1 MWEQVQQALNQSSER
16 VIAGLANLLPGLVAL
31 IVALVLSSAG
41 AWVLAV
47 LLRRFLRGI
56 HFDERLEGWGLSG
69 LADWSPNKSPS
80 ILVTRTVSWLI
91 VLVGFL
97 IGIAAFDAAI
107 TSEIAM
113 RLFRYLPNVVAAV
126 ALFLVGNVFAR
137 FLARG
142 VLIGAVNHNLQYA
155 RLLSLGVK
163 WLVLVMAA
171 AMALEHLGI
180 GGRIVELAFAIM
192 FGGIVLALAL
202 AVGLGSKDLVS
213 RSLEREADRA
223 TAPEETPEPFR
234 HV

>member
-1 MWEQVQQALNQSSER
+1 MWEQAQQALNDSSDR
-16 VIAGLANLLPGLVAL
+16 VIQGLANLLPGIVALLVAL
-31 IVALVLSSAG
+31 ALSAAA
-41 AWVLAV
+41 AWVLAL

-56 HFDERLEGWGLSG
+56 RFDERLEEWGLSG
-69 LADWSPNKSPS
+69 LAEWSPNKSPS
-80 ILVTRTVSWLI
+80 LLVTRTASWLI
-91 VLVGFL
+91 VLIGFL
-97 IGIAAFDAAI
+97 IGIAAFDASI

-126 ALFLVGNVFAR
+126 ALFLLGNVFAR

-142 VLIGAVNHNLQYA
+142 VLISAVNHNVHYA

-163 WLVLVMAA
+163 WLVLILAA

-180 GGRIVELAFAIM
+180 GGRIVELAFGIL

-213 RSLEREADRA
+213 RSLERQADKPAAEEA
-223 TAPEETPEPFR
+223 PEPFR

>member
-1 MWEQVQQALNQSSER
+1 M
-16 VIAGLANLLPGLVAL
+16 
-31 IVALVLSSAG
+31 
-41 AWVLAV
+41 
-47 LLRRFLRGI
+47 
-56 HFDERLEGWGLSG
+56 
-69 LADWSPNKSPS
+69 
-80 ILVTRTVSWLI
+80 TRTVSWLI
-91 VLVGFL
+91 VLIGFL
-97 IGIAAFDAAI
+97 VGIAAFDAAI

-155 RLLSLGVK
+155 RLLSLGLRLGVK
-163 WLVLVMAA
+163 WLVLVLAA

-180 GGRIVELAFAIM
+180 GGGIVELAFAIL
-192 FGGIVLALAL
+192 FGGIDLALAL

-213 RSLEREADRA
+213 RSLERQADKA
-223 TAPEETPEPFR
+223 AAPEESPEPFR

>member
-1 MWEQVQQALNQSSER
+1 MWEQAQQALNQSSDR
-16 VIAGLANLLPGLVAL
+16 VVAGLANLLPGLVAL
-31 IVALVLSSAG
+31 VVALALSSVA
-41 AWVLAV
+41 AWVLAF

-56 HFDERLEGWGLSG
+56 RFDERLEGWGLSG

-80 ILVTRTVSWLI
+80 TLVTRTVSWLV
-91 VLVGFL
+91 VLIGFL
-97 IGIAAFDAAI
+97 IGIAAFDATI

-126 ALFLVGNVFAR
+126 TLFLVGNVLAR

-142 VLIGAVNHNLQYA
+142 VLISAVNHNVQYA

-163 WLVLVMAA
+163 WLVLVLAA

-180 GGRIVELAFAIM
+180 GGRIVELAFGIL

-213 RSLEREADRA
+213 RSLERQVDKVA
-223 TAPEETPEPFR
+223 APEEASEPFR

>member
-1 MWEQVQQALNQSSER
+1 MWEQAQQALNDSSDR
-16 VIAGLANLLPGLVAL
+16 VIQGLANLLPG
-31 IVALVLSSAG
+31 IVALVVALALSAAA
-41 AWVLAV
+41 AWVLAL

-56 HFDERLEGWGLSG
+56 RFDERLEDWGLSG
-69 LADWSPNKSPS
+69 LAEWSPNKSPTL
-80 ILVTRTVSWLI
+80 LVTRTVSWLL

-107 TSEIAM
+107 TSELAM
-113 RLFRYLPNVVAAV
+113 RLFRYLPNVVAAA
-126 ALFLVGNVFAR
+126 ALFLLGNVFAR

-142 VLIGAVNHNLQYA
+142 VLISAVNHNVQYA

-163 WLVLVMAA
+163 WLVLILAA

-180 GGRIVELAFAIM
+180 GGRIVELAFGIL

-213 RSLEREADRA
+213 RSLERQADKPAAEEA
-223 TAPEETPEPFR
+223 PEPFR